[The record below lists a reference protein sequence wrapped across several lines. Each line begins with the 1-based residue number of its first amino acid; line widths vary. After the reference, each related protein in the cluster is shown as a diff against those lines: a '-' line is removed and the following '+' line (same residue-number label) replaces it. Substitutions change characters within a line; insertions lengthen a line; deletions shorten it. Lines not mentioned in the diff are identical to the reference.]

1 MTDTLQ
7 LQEAAESGLP
17 GTTCCPLPSQPG
29 YIAHMRERNRR
40 EGIEPE
46 PYRAA
51 FQEFYAVPH
60 CCYGWEIY
68 VGAQYIC
75 QCGSEGQ
82 RDMLLAALNHWR
94 GSDGAFE
101 FRAKLFPSDNREL
114 YEPKSVDNHEND

>member
-1 MTDTLQ
+1 MENQTQ
-7 LQEAAESGLP
+7 NGAALP

-29 YIAHMRERNRR
+29 YIDHSRERNRR

-51 FQEFYAVPH
+51 FQEFYAVAH

-68 VGAQYIC
+68 TGAQYIC
-75 QCGSEGQ
+75 HCGSKGQ

-94 GSDGAFE
+94 DSDGAFE
-101 FRAKLFPSDNREL
+101 FRAKLFPSDAIAMASPPL
-114 YEPKSVDNHEND
+114 TTTDTDHE